1 MSSLKSRSYSD
12 YFRNKKELHNK
23 LERQLREE
31 LLKLEAKQEEAV
43 DPNLA
48 LRQEVEALLQRYNF
62 SLAEMFAILT

>member
-62 SLAEMFAILT
+62 SPAEMFAILT